1 MLESALGCRG
11 TKTGDG
17 MSIFRALWRDQS
29 GIASIE
35 YAMLTA
41 VIAVGVVLAVSQ
53 LSGAVSVTMDRTAGC
68 LDGSLAPSN
77 CGTE

>member
-1 MLESALGCRG
+1 MG
-11 TKTGDG
+11 
-17 MSIFRALWRDQS
+17 IFRALWRNQS

-41 VIAVGVVLAVSQ
+41 VVAAGVLLAVSQ
-53 LSGAVSVTMDRTAGC
+53 LSGAVSGTMDRTAGC
-68 LDGSLAPSN
+68 LDGTLAPGS